1 MIRIDRVSEESQ
13 LINIGPS
20 HPAMHGTI
28 RIAVEVEGEKVLAS
42 DVEMGYLHR
51 GFEKTAENKSYPKV
65 IPYTDRLNYCSAILN
80 NIAFAHSV
88 EGILGVD
95 LPERAKFIRVI
106 IGELSRVIDHLV
118 CLPSAFSE
126 PTYCA

>member
-51 GFEKTAENKSYPKV
+51 GFETGSTTAP
-65 IPYTDRLNYCSAILN
+65 P
-80 NIAFAHSV
+80 
-88 EGILGVD
+88 
-95 LPERAKFIRVI
+95 
-106 IGELSRVIDHLV
+106 
-118 CLPSAFSE
+118 
-126 PTYCA
+126 